1 MDFTKGSQKLGGHLG
16 SNFVEP
22 LGSLIVGGL
31 ALPGGPFG
39 QAHQELIARGPVHLH
54 GEARRRCLGEVHD
67 PHGSAL
73 PALRRSKSLDLCV
86 RRISND
92 VQPVKS
98 ATPRS
103 VRLAGMKVGAGLST
117 LSDAR
122 GAAIEAAMTAGQALD
137 GAPPTVGFV
146 FASRDHLD
154 SAEQVLEG
162 LREATSVE
170 RMVGCV
176 GEAVIGGRREVEGG
190 PAVSVFLCQ
199 LPRPVETFHMTFL
212 PTESGGVF
220 AGWRFD
226 AESSDTANP
235 VHIMICDPFTF
246 PADTLLAHLNQALP
260 GMSVIG
266 GMASGAQRPGESV
279 LFLDGAV
286 HREGAVGVR
295 LEGPME
301 IRTLVSQGCRPVG
314 NSFVVTRAE
323 ENVVF
328 ELAGRPPLHR
338 LRDTVSAL
346 SAPDRELVSQGLH
359 VGRVIDEYKSEFGQ
373 GDFLIRGVLGA
384 DPESGAIA
392 VGDRMEVGETVQF
405 HVRDAASADEELR
418 ALLEREV
425 RSLPRPPAGAL
436 LF

>member
-1 MDFTKGSQKLGGHLG
+1 
-16 SNFVEP
+16 
-22 LGSLIVGGL
+22 
-31 ALPGGPFG
+31 
-39 QAHQELIARGPVHLH
+39 
-54 GEARRRCLGEVHD
+54 
-67 PHGSAL
+67 
-73 PALRRSKSLDLCV
+73 
-86 RRISND
+86 
-92 VQPVKS
+92 
-98 ATPRS
+98 
-103 VRLAGMKVGAGLST
+103 MKVGAGLST

-122 GAAIEAAMTAGQALD
+122 CASIEAAMTAGQALD

-154 SAEQVLEG
+154 SAEQILEG

-226 AESSDTANP
+226 AESSDAANP

-260 GMSVIG
+260 GVSVIG

-338 LRDTVSAL
+338 LRETVSAL

-436 LF
+436 LFTCNGRGSRMFSTPDHDAALVSSLLGDVPLAGFFCAGELGPVGGKNFLHGFTASIAVFVEDDGRPEAARS